1 MQYSVLDDELLFV
14 SSKKQEF
21 YSSERREMENS
32 SFNRL
37 TVSFLFFFYHAEG
50 KMVFSDSLITPWYL
64 IQKHLQNF
72 PSVMV
77 LCNFLLI
84 IVLL

>member
-37 TVSFLFFFYHAEG
+37 TVSFLFFFLSCWGENGIFWFADYT
-50 KMVFSDSLITPWYL
+50 LISNSKAFAKL
-64 IQKHLQNF
+64 SF
-72 PSVMV
+72 
-77 LCNFLLI
+77 CNGAL
-84 IVLL
+84 